1 MSGRSLSKPRTAR
14 KRLEARSRQEIFRHA
29 CSVVFEE
36 APAWGEDDAVVLE
49 LRNPL
54 LGREDVE
61 ATFDGISEKFN
72 VSGIDLRF
80 WERPRLPLQAIFRAS
95 RRTVARRPGAGRAP
109 ARRARD
115 KEQRRVADRPS
126 AHAAAAASYS

>member
-1 MSGRSLSKPRTAR
+1 MSVWSLSKPRTAR
-14 KRLEARSRQEIFRHA
+14 KCLEARSRQDIFRHA

-61 ATFDGISEKFN
+61 GTFEGISEKFN

-80 WERPRLPLQAIFRAS
+80 WERPRLPLQRSSGRVGARS
-95 RRTVARRPGAGRAP
+95 PGDPELGRSPTRRTGP
-109 ARRARD
+109 
-115 KEQRRVADRPS
+115 PS
-126 AHAAAAASYS
+126 SGSWTR

>member
-14 KRLEARSRQEIFRHA
+14 KRLEARSRQDIFRHA

-36 APAWGEDDAVVLE
+36 APAWVEDDAVVLE

-61 ATFDGISEKFN
+61 GTFEGISEKFN

-95 RRTVARRPGAGRAP
+95 RRTVTRRPELGRAP
-109 ARRARD
+109 ARRTGPLPRGSWT
-115 KEQRRVADRPS
+115 R
-126 AHAAAAASYS
+126 